1 MGRTE
6 QIARNALKRKAKRK
20 GVKDVDKYVQQQ
32 EAKKR
37 TTWTDSKGTITQAS
51 KKGEKVVEH
60 VSHHR
65 GKGGQGKPNW
75 KQKLGNQL
83 TRTFNRNRLKLKKKK

>member
-20 GVKDVDKYVQQQ
+20 GVKDVHKYVQQQ

-51 KKGEKVVEH
+51 KKGEKVGEH

-65 GKGGQGKPNW
+65 GKGGKGKPDW
-75 KQKLGNQL
+75 KQ
-83 TRTFNRNRLKLKKKK
+83 RTWNTVNRVVRRNRLKIKK

>member
-1 MGRTE
+1 M
-6 QIARNALKRKAKRK
+6 ARNSIRRQKKKMK
-20 GVKDVDKYVQQQ
+20 
-32 EAKKR
+32 EAPK

-51 KKGEKVVEH
+51 KKGERVGEH